1 VSSIFFDKE
10 NEMFE
15 KVSRMDIKAL
25 FEYLENKDIEFTQTS
40 IANIIGMT
48 RAGISHKVKNGGDL
62 IEEHIEKIE
71 DFYSIKIPRTL
82 GDEVMLDYYPDVF
95 GSCGGGS
102 FVLSETRERISVPRK
117 SFLTRVMP
125 NISNFKKYS
134 VINAVG
140 DSMQPFIY
148 ENDKLI
154 VEHYDGGQIKDNKVY
169 VFCYDNEIFVKRLV
183 KNITQVVI
191 KSDNTLY
198 DPIKIDGKDP
208 SFMIIGEI
216 VGMLRDMS

>member
-1 VSSIFFDKE
+1 MKYSVLLATLQNLNILDFVPKQSDFCKILGL
-10 NEMFE
+10 
-15 KVSRMDIKAL
+15 SRATISARSQRDT
-25 FEYLENKDIEFTQTS
+25 EFTEEELQKLEHFW
-40 IANIIGMT
+40 A
-48 RAGISHKVKNGGDL
+48 IS
-62 IEEHIEKIE
+62 
-71 DFYSIKIPRTL
+71 IPR
-82 GDEVMLDYYPDVF
+82 DVASEVMLDYYPDVF
-95 GSCGGGS
+95 GSCGGGA

-125 NISNFKKYS
+125 NVSNFKKYS
-134 VINAVG
+134 VINAIG
-140 DSMQPFIY
+140 DSMQPTLF
-148 ENDKLI
+148 EGDKLI
-154 VEHYDGGQIKDNKVY
+154 VEHFDGGQIKDNKIY

-198 DPIKIDGKDP
+198 DPIKIDGKEP

>member
-1 VSSIFFDKE
+1 MKYSEFFGYI
-10 NEMFE
+10 E
-15 KVSRMDIKAL
+15 KTLIDNG
-25 FEYLENKDIEFTQTS
+25 FEYKKTEIADVLGFSRATFYNKQDSAEE
-40 IANIIGMT
+40 
-48 RAGISHKVKNGGDL
+48 VK
-62 IEEHIEKIE
+62 EEHINKIE
-71 DFYSIKIPRTL
+71 NYYGIKIPREL
-82 GDEVMLDYYPDVF
+82 GSDVELDYYPDVF

-102 FVLSETRERISVPRK
+102 FVLSETRERISVPCK

-140 DSMQPFIY
+140 DSMQPYIY

>member
-1 VSSIFFDKE
+1 MKYSEFYSYIEKCLIERGDEYNVTELSEVLSFSRATFYNKKE
-10 NEMFE
+10 SNADVPEE
-15 KVSRMDIKAL
+15 KIRSVESHYAIDIPREL
-25 FEYLENKDIEFTQTS
+25 GSDIE
-40 IANIIGMT
+40 
-48 RAGISHKVKNGGDL
+48 
-62 IEEHIEKIE
+62 
-71 DFYSIKIPRTL
+71 
-82 GDEVMLDYYPDVF
+82 LDYYPDVF
-95 GSCGGGS
+95 GSCGSGA

-125 NISNFKKYS
+125 NVSNFKKYS
-134 VINAVG
+134 VINAIG
-140 DSMQPFIY
+140 DSMQPYIY

-154 VEHYDGGQIKDNKVY
+154 VEHFDGGQIKDNKIY

>member
-1 VSSIFFDKE
+1 MNI
-10 NEMFE
+10 N
-15 KVSRMDIKAL
+15 AL
-25 FEYLENKDIEFTQTS
+25 FEYLESIGLEFNQTS
-40 IANIIGMT
+40 IANVVGIT
-48 RAGISHKVKNGGDL
+48 RAGISHKVKNNSEIAEDD
-62 IEEHIEKIE
+62 IRKIE
-71 DFYSIKIPRTL
+71 SHYAIDIPREL
-82 GDEVMLDYYPDVF
+82 GSDIELDYYPDVF
-95 GSCGGGS
+95 GSCGGGA

-125 NISNFKKYS
+125 NVSNFKKYS
-134 VINAVG
+134 VINAIG
-140 DSMQPFIY
+140 DSMQPYIY

-154 VEHYDGGQIKDNKVY
+154 VEHFDGGQIKDNKIY

>member
-1 VSSIFFDKE
+1 MKYSVLLATLQNLNILDFVPKQNQFCKIL
-10 NEMFE
+10 
-15 KVSRMDIKAL
+15 DITPASMSARVKR
-25 FEYLENKDIEFTQTS
+25 DTEFT
-40 IANIIGMT
+40 
-48 RAGISHKVKNGGDL
+48 
-62 IEEHIEKIE
+62 EEELQKLE
-71 DFYSIKIPRTL
+71 EFWAVSIPR
-82 GDEVMLDYYPDVF
+82 DISSEIELDYYPDVF
-95 GSCGGGS
+95 GSCGSGA
-102 FVLSETRERISVPRK
+102 FVLSETKESISVPRK

-125 NISNFKKYS
+125 NVSNFKKYS

-154 VEHYDGGQIKDNKVY
+154 VEHFDGGQIKDNKIY
-169 VFCYDNEIFVKRLV
+169 VFCYENEIFVKRLV

-208 SFMIIGEI
+208 NFMIIGEI
-216 VGMLRDMS
+216 VGMLRDLS

>member
-1 VSSIFFDKE
+1 MKIRE
-10 NEMFE
+10 
-15 KVSRMDIKAL
+15 L
-25 FEYLENKDIEFTQTS
+25 FEFLENIAEEYRFKPTQTD
-40 IANIIGMT
+40 IANIFGVT
-48 RAGISHKVKNGGDL
+48 RAAVSKRFTNDGNVT
-62 IEEHIEKIE
+62 EEEIRKIE
-71 DFYSIKIPRTL
+71 SHYAIDIPREL
-82 GDEVMLDYYPDVF
+82 GANIMLDYYPDVF
-95 GSCGGGS
+95 GSCGSGA

-125 NISNFKKYS
+125 NVSNFKKYS

-154 VEHYDGGQIKDNKVY
+154 VEHFDGGQIKDNKIY

>member
-1 VSSIFFDKE
+1 MKIRE
-10 NEMFE
+10 
-15 KVSRMDIKAL
+15 L
-25 FEYLENKDIEFTQTS
+25 FEFLEKNNIKISQTN
-40 IANIIGMT
+40 IANIFGVSK
-48 RAGISHKVKNGGDL
+48 AAISKRVSNDWDVEEEEICKVESFFA
-62 IEEHIEKIE
+62 IA
-71 DFYSIKIPRTL
+71 IPREL
-82 GDEVMLDYYPDVF
+82 GSDIELDYYPDVF
-95 GSCGGGS
+95 GSCGSGA
-102 FVLSETRERISVPRK
+102 FVLSETKERISVPRK

-125 NISNFKKYS
+125 NVSNFKKYS

-154 VEHYDGGQIKDNKVY
+154 VEHFDGGQIKDNKIY
-169 VFCYDNEIFVKRLV
+169 VFCYENEIFVKRLV

-208 SFMIIGEI
+208 NFMIIGEI
-216 VGMLRDMS
+216 VGMLRDLS

>member
-1 VSSIFFDKE
+1 MKYSEFYGYIE
-10 NEMFE
+10 NCLIEQGYEYKKTELAEVLGF
-15 KVSRMDIKAL
+15 SRAT
-25 FEYLENKDIEFTQTS
+25 FYNKQESNADVT
-40 IANIIGMT
+40 
-48 RAGISHKVKNGGDL
+48 
-62 IEEHIEKIE
+62 EEHIRKVESHYAI
-71 DFYSIKIPRTL
+71 DIPREL
-82 GDEVMLDYYPDVF
+82 GSDIELDYYPDVF
-95 GSCGGGS
+95 GSCGGGA

-125 NISNFKKYS
+125 NVSNFKKYS

-140 DSMQPFIY
+140 DSMQPNIY

-154 VEHYDGGQIKDNKVY
+154 VEHFDGGQIKDNKIY

>member
-1 VSSIFFDKE
+1 MKIRE
-10 NEMFE
+10 
-15 KVSRMDIKAL
+15 L
-25 FEYLENKDIEFTQTS
+25 FEFLEKNNIKSSQTN
-40 IANIIGMT
+40 IANIFGVSK
-48 RAGISHKVKNGGDL
+48 AAISKRVSNDWDVEEEEICKVESFFAID
-62 IEEHIEKIE
+62 
-71 DFYSIKIPRTL
+71 IPREL
-82 GDEVMLDYYPDVF
+82 GSDIELDYYPDVF
-95 GSCGGGS
+95 GSCGSGA

-125 NISNFKKYS
+125 NVSNFKKYS
-134 VINAVG
+134 VINAIG
-140 DSMQPFIY
+140 DSMQPYIY

>member
-1 VSSIFFDKE
+1 MKY
-10 NEMFE
+10 N
-15 KVSRMDIKAL
+15 
-25 FEYLENKDIEFTQTS
+25 QC
-40 IANIIGMT
+40 
-48 RAGISHKVKNGGDL
+48 
-62 IEEHIEKIE
+62 IEELTNLIGYKPSCAEIARVLNAKSPAIVNRASRDGNIKDEEIDMLEAHYAIVINRNIDNYIE
-71 DFYSIKIPRTL
+71 
-82 GDEVMLDYYPDVF
+82 LDYYPDVF
-95 GSCGGGS
+95 GSCGSGA
-102 FVLSETRERISVPRK
+102 FVLSETRERICVPRK

-125 NISNFKKYS
+125 NVSNFKKYS

-154 VEHYDGGQIKDNKVY
+154 VEHFDGGQIKDNKIY

>member
-1 VSSIFFDKE
+1 MKIRAV
-10 NEMFE
+10 
-15 KVSRMDIKAL
+15 
-25 FEYLENKDIEFTQTS
+25 FEYLEKNRRSTTQTE
-40 IANIIGMT
+40 IAKIIGKT
-48 RAGISHKVKNGGDL
+48 KAGVSYTYNNDGDISEENLAK
-62 IEEHIEKIE
+62 IEEFFAIA
-71 DFYSIKIPRTL
+71 IPRDL
-82 GDEVMLDYYPDVF
+82 DSNIELDYYPDVF
-95 GSCGGGS
+95 GSCGSGA
-102 FVLSETRERISVPRK
+102 FVLSETKERISVPRK

-125 NISNFKKYS
+125 NVSNFKKYS

-140 DSMQPFIY
+140 DSMQPYIY

-154 VEHYDGGQIKDNKVY
+154 VEHFDGGQIKDNKIY

-208 SFMIIGEI
+208 SFIIIGEI

>member
-1 VSSIFFDKE
+1 
-10 NEMFE
+10 
-15 KVSRMDIKAL
+15 MDIKVL
-25 FEYLENKDIEFTQTS
+25 FEYLESQEIEFTQTG
-40 IANIIGMT
+40 IANIVGMT
-48 RAGISHKVKNGGDL
+48 RAGISHKVNNNGEL
-62 IEEHIEKIE
+62 TEEHIRKIE
-71 DFYSIKIPRTL
+71 SHFAIDIPREL
-82 GDEVMLDYYPDVF
+82 GSDIELDYYPDVF
-95 GSCGGGS
+95 GSCGSGA
-102 FVLSETRERISVPRK
+102 FVLSETKERISVPRK

-125 NISNFKKYS
+125 NVSNFKKYS
-134 VINAVG
+134 VINAIG

-154 VEHYDGGQIKDNKVY
+154 VEHFDGGQIKDNKIY

>member
-1 VSSIFFDKE
+1 MKYSVLLATLQNLNILDFIPKQSDFCKILGLSRATVSAR
-10 NEMFE
+10 E
-15 KVSRMDIKAL
+15 KRDT
-25 FEYLENKDIEFTQTS
+25 EFT
-40 IANIIGMT
+40 
-48 RAGISHKVKNGGDL
+48 
-62 IEEHIEKIE
+62 EEELQKLEK
-71 DFYSIKIPRTL
+71 YWVVTIPR
-82 GDEVMLDYYPDVF
+82 DIASEIELDYYPDVF
-95 GSCGGGS
+95 GSCGSGA

-125 NISNFKKYS
+125 NVSNFKKYS
-134 VINAVG
+134 VINAIG
-140 DSMQPFIY
+140 DSMQPYIY

-154 VEHYDGGQIKDNKVY
+154 VEHFDGGQIKDNKIY